1 MYCIH
6 THMYFIVYSIEVTM
20 IRTMITKS
28 YILGMCTFKKKKKKK
43 RKKEKEK
50 KILHFQSLIFIDFII
65 IINTAFYVLYT
76 YTHIFYCVF
85 H

>member
-43 RKKEKEK
+43 EK
-50 KILHFQSLIFIDFII
+50 KKKKKKFCIF
-65 IINTAFYVLYT
+65 N
-76 YTHIFYCVF
+76 H
-85 H
+85 